1 MRTDEFIHLITKQS
15 TTEEQR
21 LAFCDKIPLGYD
33 SIENMT
39 FAFSSDAPSLC
50 RHVCVT
56 GVRKTS
62 FLKRLLI
69 TLMGLYKKTESQ
81 FFVLSPKTE
90 YGELLRLKGV
100 DVTIPYVRNKSDLDS
115 AMQCIKAL
123 MEMRAQRQKR
133 EKFFLVLDGIEDL
146 SGCNAN
152 GDLEEYRNFF
162 DVVSRK
168 KDVVFISGVELI
180 KSIFSGYPGAYVGV
194 GNCLITTREEG
205 KADVTYVGEDA
216 SLTMPKPISYPCT
229 PSITET
235 VIALNAENRNE

>member
-1 MRTDEFIHLITKQS
+1 
-15 TTEEQR
+15 
-21 LAFCDKIPLGYD
+21 
-33 SIENMT
+33 
-39 FAFSSDAPSLC
+39 
-50 RHVCVT
+50 
-56 GVRKTS
+56 
-62 FLKRLLI
+62 
-69 TLMGLYKKTESQ
+69 
-81 FFVLSPKTE
+81 
-90 YGELLRLKGV
+90 
-100 DVTIPYVRNKSDLDS
+100 
-115 AMQCIKAL
+115 
-123 MEMRAQRQKR
+123 MRAQRQKR

-216 SLTMPKPISYPCT
+216 SLTMPKLISYPCT

-235 VIALNAENRNE
+235 VIVCNAEQKVE